1 MDNAKSLEGRQ
12 AKEFK
17 VTDGLRLE
25 LDKSKIRQSMVPEA
39 RLQWRG
45 IK

>member
-1 MDNAKSLEGRQ
+1 MNNAKSLEGRQ
-12 AKEFK
+12 AKDSK

-25 LDKSKIRQSMVPEA
+25 LDKSKIRQLVVPEA
-39 RLQWRG
+39 SLQWRG